1 MIEIIKASA
10 GSGKTFTLAKKY
22 IKLLLEAQD
31 RYAYRHILAVT
42 FTNKATEEMKSRILK
57 ELHILAAE
65 PAKSDYYEEFVP
77 AHYKTDDSLKE
88 AAGTVLCNILHD
100 YGAFAV
106 STIDHFF
113 QQTLKAF
120 SREIGQFASYQ
131 VELDKNSLIKESVD
145 RVLDSM
151 TGDAKDAKK
160 LKWLTD
166 NTMSMLQ
173 KGEGYKQ
180 DFALMDVAL
189 RLKKE
194 EHRVLVEKEGLDESV
209 IYSEKELEN
218 LSDGCEDVC
227 NKYLEELTL
236 AAQKVNDAFEAAG
249 LKPSD
254 TSYHFVSNTVD
265 KYLDLKGPVEI
276 PLPTPTFVKKRNDPS
291 TWYAKAKEG
300 LARKVTQDILD
311 AMEDLMDMFGLKLKV
326 YNTARLLK
334 SQAYGFGIANELH
347 KEFEALLKEKNVLSI
362 DDTNTILKNIID
374 GTETPFIYE
383 KLGVRYEHFLLDEFQ
398 DTSRVQ
404 WDNFRPL
411 LKNSVDSG
419 FYNLIVGDVKQS
431 IYRFR
436 DSDWKLLRD
445 DAPAAFG
452 ENVKLDTLKD
462 NWRSF
467 GNIIRFNNAFFS
479 KVALALDRKSDDS
492 GSDVIRKIYEDVGQ
506 NVKKEGD
513 GCVKLTF
520 CPKDNELDA
529 VLDSIN
535 AALAKGYNYKD
546 IAILVRYNSDG
557 SAIAEHLIANKI
569 RVVTDDSLLVS
580 SSLNVRRLVSLLSSI
595 DNPGDTMTKYLA
607 EHLDIE
613 VPQSYASLVD
623 LCEDLLRKLKGC
635 NPELFEK
642 EVLYI
647 QSFMDILRDYVQMN
661 GNSLH
666 AFLQDWIEV
675 KAAKVNISSPKVGD
689 AVRVI
694 TMHKSKGLD
703 FRYVIVPFVEGIE
716 LYEFDK
722 KWCRPDVKGTS
733 LEGVAKGIYDVYLS
747 GKSENTLFARHFKDE
762 TLLQYIDNMNV
773 IYVAMTRAKE
783 CMEVIASFPKKP
795 EALEGLGQ
803 IDEKEGAGEKT
814 NLAPLT
820 TFSDILYWYA
830 HAYGK
835 EAKLVPVE
843 QEPAD
848 EVSEDVA
855 PAYERKSFIYG
866 EIPVAE
872 QKEEKTDEKP
882 VSAAF
887 CSWPLNPPVRMEE
900 TLFDEEAPVNERGR
914 LKFSADSSDFFSE
927 DGSVGVDASQRIK
940 GIVLHDILAKVCVK
954 EDVDAAVDAAVLAGT
969 LPYDD
974 ADQVKDMLKTRIDS
988 VESRGWFTADR
999 NCVFNEVEL
1008 ISSKGKIFRPD
1019 RVIIQGNDVTIVD
1032 YKFGEHYSKYEEKLS
1047 LYAGL
1052 CARMGYNVK
1061 SVALWYVLTGDI
1073 VDVR

>member
-57 ELHILAAE
+57 ELHILATE
-65 PAKSDYYEEFVP
+65 PAKSDYYKEFVP
-77 AHYKTDDSLKE
+77 DHYKTDDELKE
-88 AAGTVLCNILHD
+88 AASTVLCNILHD

-131 VELDKNSLIKESVD
+131 VELDKNSLIAESVD

-151 TGDAKDAKK
+151 TGEAKDKKK

-166 NTMSMLQ
+166 NTMAMLQ

-180 DFALMDVAL
+180 DFALMKVAL
-189 RLKKE
+189 RLKTE

-209 IYSEKELEN
+209 IYSEEELER
-218 LSDGCEDVC
+218 LSKGCDKVC
-227 NKYLEELTL
+227 ETYLSELAAAAQRINDAFAAAGLDPYDTSSHFVSQVVNKYLPV
-236 AAQKVNDAFEAAG
+236 KD
-249 LKPSD
+249 PS
-254 TSYHFVSNTVD
+254 N
-265 KYLDLKGPVEI
+265 I
-276 PLPTPTFVKKRNDPS
+276 PLPTSTYIKRKDDPS
-291 TWYAKAKEG
+291 TWYPKAKSG
-300 LARKVTQDILD
+300 LADQVTQDMVD
-311 AMEDLMDMFGLKLKV
+311 AVSDLTNLFGLKLKV
-326 YNTARLLK
+326 YNTANLLR
-334 SQAYGFGIANELH
+334 SQVYGFGIANELR

-398 DTSRVQ
+398 DTARVQ

-452 ENVKLDTLKD
+452 ENVELDTLKD

-479 KVALALDRKSDDS
+479 KVALALDKKYDDS
-492 GSDVIRKIYEDVGQ
+492 ASNVISKIYEDVGQ
-506 NVKKEGD
+506 KVKKEGD

-520 CPKDNELDA
+520 CPKDSELDA

-535 AALAKGYNYKD
+535 AALAKGYRYKD
-546 IAILVRYNSDG
+546 IAILVRYNNDG
-557 SAIAEHLIANKI
+557 SAIAAHLIANKI

-580 SSLNVRRLVSLLSSI
+580 SSLNVRRLVALLSSI

-647 QSFMDILRDYVQMN
+647 QSFMDILRDYVQRN

-666 AFLQDWIEV
+666 AFLQDWINV
-675 KAAKVNISSPKVGD
+675 KAAKENISSPKVGD
-689 AVRVI
+689 AVRII

-703 FRYVIVPFVEGIE
+703 FRYVIVPYVEGIG
-716 LYEFDK
+716 LYEFDR
-722 KWCRPDVKGTS
+722 KWCKPDVKGTT
-733 LEGVAKGIYDVYLS
+733 LEGAAKGIYDVYLS
-747 GKSENTLFARHFKDE
+747 GKSENTLFARHFKEE

-773 IYVAMTRAKE
+773 IYVAMTRARE
-783 CMEVIASFPKKP
+783 CMEVISALP
-795 EALEGLGQ
+795 EGKCDKLEGLGQ
-803 IDEKEGAGEKT
+803 IKEKESAEEKT
-814 NLAPLT
+814 DLAPLS
-820 TFSDILYWYA
+820 TFADILYWYA

-835 EAKLVPVE
+835 DAGIVPVE
-843 QEPAD
+843 QEPD
-848 EVSEDVA
+848 A
-855 PAYERKSFIYG
+855 PYEKKSFAYG

-872 QKEEKTDEKP
+872 QKEEKSDEKS
-882 VSAAF
+882 VSAEF
-887 CSWPLNPPVRMEE
+887 CSWPLNAHEGSEE
-900 TLFDEEAPVNERGR
+900 EPVNERGR

-927 DGSVGVDASQRIK
+927 DGSVGIDASQRIK
-940 GIVLHDILAKVCVK
+940 GIVLHDILARVCVK

-974 ADQVKDMLKTRIDS
+974 ADQVKDMLKTGIDS
-988 VESRGWFTADR
+988 VESRGWFTAER

-1008 ISSKGKIFRPD
+1008 ISKKGKIFRPD
-1019 RVIIQGNDVTIVD
+1019 RVIIQDNDVTIVD
-1032 YKFGEHYSKYEEKLS
+1032 YKFGEHYSKYEEKLE
-1047 LYAGL
+1047 LYADL

>member
-22 IKLLLEAQD
+22 IKLLLETQD

-57 ELHILAAE
+57 ELHILATE
-65 PAKSDYYEEFVP
+65 PAKSDYYKEFVP
-77 AHYKTDDSLKE
+77 AQYKSDDLLQE
-88 AAGTVLCNILHD
+88 AARTVLCNILHD

-106 STIDHFF
+106 STIDRFF

-151 TGDAKDAKK
+151 TGDAKDEKK
-160 LKWLTD
+160 LDWLTR
-166 NTMSMLQ
+166 NTMSMLE

-180 DFALMDVAL
+180 DFALMNVAL

-194 EHRVLVEKEGLDESV
+194 EHRILIEKEGLDENV
-209 IYSEKELEN
+209 IYSEAELKR
-218 LSDGCEDVC
+218 LSDGCDVVC
-227 NKYLEELTL
+227 DAYLKELTA
-236 AAQKVNDAFEAAG
+236 AAQKVKDAFAAAG
-249 LKPSD
+249 LDPYD
-254 TSYHFVSNTVD
+254 TSHHFVSNVVN
-265 KYLDLKGPVEI
+265 KYLPLKDPADI
-276 PLPTPTFVKKRNDPS
+276 PLPTDTYMTKKDNPEL
-291 TWYAKAKEG
+291 WYARKNAG
-300 LARKVTQDILD
+300 LAKQVTQQIID
-311 AMEDLMDMFGLKLKV
+311 AMNELPDMFGLKLKV
-326 YNTARLLK
+326 YNTARLLR
-334 SQAYGFGIANELH
+334 SQVYGFGIANELH
-347 KEFEALLKEKNVLSI
+347 REFEALLKEKNVLSI

-398 DTSRVQ
+398 DTARVQ

-445 DAPAAFG
+445 EAPGAFG
-452 ENVKLDTLKD
+452 ENVELDTLKD

-467 GNIIRFNNAFFS
+467 GNIIKFNNAFFS
-479 KVALALDRKSDDS
+479 KVALALDKKYDES

-506 NVKKEGD
+506 NVKKKGD

-535 AALAKGYNYKD
+535 AAVAKGYSYKD
-546 IAILVRYNSDG
+546 IAVLVRYNSEG
-557 SAIAEHLIANKI
+557 SSIAAHLIANKI

-623 LCEDLLRKLKGC
+623 LCEELLRKLKGC

-647 QSFMDILRDYVQMN
+647 QSFMDLLRDYVQKN

-666 AFLQDWIEV
+666 AFLQEWIDV
-675 KAAKVNISSPKVGD
+675 RAAKETISSPKVGD
-689 AVRVI
+689 AVRI
-694 TMHKSKGLD
+694 MTMHKSKGLD
-703 FRYVIVPFVEGIE
+703 FRYVIVPYVETIE

-722 KWCRPDVKGTS
+722 KWCKPDVAGTA
-733 LEGVAKGIYDVYLS
+733 LEGVAEGIYDVYLS

-762 TLLQYIDNMNV
+762 TLLQYVDNVNV
-773 IYVAMTRAKE
+773 IYVAMTRARE
-783 CMEVIASFPKKP
+783 CMEVIAALP
-795 EALEGLGQ
+795 EKSANLEGLGQ
-803 IDEKEGAGEKT
+803 IKEKEGVEEKVD
-814 NLAPLT
+814 LAPLGN
-820 TFSDILYWYA
+820 FADILYWYA

-835 EAKLVPVE
+835 DASLVPVE
-843 QEPAD
+843 QEPDA
-848 EVSEDVA
+848 S
-855 PAYERKSFIYG
+855 YERKSFSYG
-866 EIPVAE
+866 EMPVAE
-872 QKEEKTDEKP
+872 QKEEESDEKT
-882 VSAAF
+882 VSAEF
-887 CSWPLNPPVRMEE
+887 CSWPLNAQELSEE
-900 TLFDEEAPVNERGR
+900 EPLNERGR

-927 DGSVGVDASQRIK
+927 DGAVGVDASQRIK
-940 GIVLHDILAKVCVK
+940 GIVLHDILARVCVK

-988 VESRGWFTADR
+988 VQSRGWFTADR

-1008 ISSKGKIFRPD
+1008 ISTKGKIFRPD

-1032 YKFGEHYSKYEEKLS
+1032 YKFGEHYSKYEEKLEF
-1047 LYAGL
+1047 YAGL